1 MTLNLQNL
9 SKIVCSNKNS
19 LSKVTNETH
28 LSYYTLSTLAK
39 YFRIIL
45 VSLCVFE
52 SIRISNSTKRIYIEQ
67 RKRTQGLWTL
77 WDLWNGDRFG
87 KGFCVLFSLTVTVII
102 ESFPCPRLKWHLS
115 IQVSQIW
122 SHCSLICCSNS
133 KKNVYI
139 IGEDEATNHL
149 VRSLCLTTAI
159 V

>member
-1 MTLNLQNL
+1 ML
-9 SKIVCSNKNS
+9 
-19 LSKVTNETH
+19 
-28 LSYYTLSTLAK
+28 
-39 YFRIIL
+39 IL

-102 ESFPCPRLKWHLS
+102 ESLPCPRLKWHLS

-122 SHCSLICCSNS
+122 SHRSLICCSNS
-133 KKNVYI
+133 KKKSLYNRGRWGNKPFSAVSFSDRSYRINSPNNIICFIQDRRIPEEYLEPSRTSTMELVY
-139 IGEDEATNHL
+139 EDN
-149 VRSLCLTTAI
+149 
-159 V
+159 